1 MESIAPPTRSEP
13 GSPIISGNRIP
24 HARSHSISSFF
35 PPFSHSIPSVFPPES
50 SVSNGR
56 LIARS
61 SHSIPSVF
69 QPDKSDTASSD
80 SVHQYSPS
88 HSIYAYGEKLGS
100 QAIFKSIAPPNTSNP
115 SEPKGTN
122 IKVGC
127 FTLIL
132 VDFPLFI

>member
-24 HARSHSISSFF
+24 
-35 PPFSHSIPSVFPPES
+35 
-50 SVSNGR
+50 
-56 LIARS
+56 
-61 SHSIPSVF
+61 
-69 QPDKSDTASSD
+69 
-80 SVHQYSPS
+80 
-88 HSIYAYGEKLGS
+88 

-115 SEPKGTN
+115 SEPMQTN